1 MTVEKAIMF
10 LNKRKKDEHYSW
22 VKEQYDEIIEL
33 LLEQEAVID
42 SYKYGNV

>member
-33 LLEQEAVID
+33 LLEQEACID
-42 SYKYGNV
+42 GYEHGSI